1 MNKIFSPW
9 PVFHALRRLA
19 AGLLCLLAASCL
31 LPSLAQ
37 ADVLITNAAGPLI
50 RIGITPTGNLYAYH
64 HDFAANLYY
73 SSGNSS
79 AAGWIVYD
87 EDSGKLYGPSSV
99 GAGGAMTGSAGY
111 TPWTAVSQAA
121 QTGSGTTADPYKIT
135 TTLASADGLTA
146 VITVT
151 YVVGDEVYST
161 SLQVTDSS
169 GADRHLRLFVA
180 ADLYYGNVDTGAAV
194 YDPATGSVGGVADG
208 AYAGFTGFFVPLAP
222 ADHYYAG
229 NFGDMWTQIGAHQL
243 SDSVDAGSGI
253 DIAAALQWN
262 VTVAANGSASVEMDQ
277 LFSGDLNLLPP
288 TLPGGVTGTPYSEA
302 FTAFGA
308 GVAPYTVTYLSG
320 TLPPGLHFDSATATL
335 SGTPTAAGT
344 YSFTLHV
351 ADSSPAAAKVEK
363 DFPYTVVITRLTPLV
378 SADPAPVPT
387 FGPGALLALILALG
401 AAAAFGAQAN
411 ARRRGR

>member
-37 ADVLITNAAGPLI
+37 AQVEITNPAGPLTS
-50 RIGITPTGNLYAYH
+50 IGITPTGNLYAYH
-64 HDFAANLYY
+64 HDFAHNLYY

-79 AAGWIVYD
+79 AAGWFVYD
-87 EDSGKLYGPSSV
+87 EDSGRLYGPDSI
-99 GAGGAMTGSAGY
+99 GAGLSCPGCW
-111 TPWTAVSQAA
+111 TPVSQAA
-121 QTGSGTTADPYKIT
+121 QTGSGTAADPYKIT
-135 TTLASADGLTA
+135 TTLASGDGLTA

-161 SLQVTDSS
+161 SLKVTDSS

-180 ADLYYGNVDTGAAV
+180 ADLYYGDEDSGIPM
-194 YDPATGSVGGVADG
+194 YDPATGSVGGATDVG
-208 AYAGFTGFFVPLAP
+208 AFAGFTGFFVPLAP

-229 NFGDMWTQIGAHQL
+229 TFSTMWAQIGAHQL
-243 SDSVDAGSGI
+243 SDSVYPGATDL
-253 DIAAALQWN
+253 AAALQWN
-262 VTVAANGSASVEMDQ
+262 VTVAANGSATVEMDQ
-277 LFSGDLNLLPP
+277 LFSGELSLLPP
-288 TLPGGVTGTPYSEA
+288 TLPGGVTNTPYSEA
-302 FTAFGA
+302 FTAFGS
-308 GVAPYTVTYLSG
+308 GVAPYTITFLSG

-335 SGTPTAAGT
+335 SGTPTAVGT
-344 YSFTLHV
+344 YAFTLHV

-363 DFPYTVVITRLTPLV
+363 DFPYTVVITSLTPLV
-378 SADPAPVPT
+378 NANPAPVPT